1 MSRGAA
7 EATESPFHRLFEP
20 LVVGRTVVKNRIVS
34 SGHDTVMARDGRIT
48 DQLIAYH
55 EARAAG
61 GAGMIVVQ
69 VAGVHETAHYT
80 AHVLMA
86 TDDGCVEGYRRL
98 ADAVHAHGT
107 TIVGQLFHPGR
118 EVMESVDGSLPVAVA
133 PSAVAN
139 ERFRVM
145 PRALTRA
152 EIVEIVDG
160 YAQAAARLVRAGLD
174 GVEVVASHG
183 YLPAQFL
190 NPFVNERDDEYGG
203 DEAGRRR
210 FIVEVT
216 SAIRER
222 IGPDPIIGLRL
233 SMDER
238 DPRGLAPDVA
248 LRATQSLDGAG
259 LIDYVSVTTG
269 TSATLAGSDHIAAP
283 MNVANGYVAP
293 SARVVKDAVGIPV
306 FVAGRINQPQEA
318 ERILADGSAD
328 ACVMTR
334 AMICDPEM
342 ANLARDGRAEEIR
355 ACVACNQACIGHF
368 HAGFAISCIQ
378 HPETGRELTIGR
390 RVRARTPRRVLV
402 VGGGPAGLKAAAV
415 AAERGHDVTL
425 HEASAQLG
433 GQVLLAQRLP
443 GRDEFGG
450 VATNL
455 EREARR
461 AGVAIVLNSRVDR
474 ALVDAWT
481 GDRVVIATGSRP
493 YRPPIEV
500 LGAPTILDAESVLLG
515 RPVPAGRV
523 VVVDWRDDW
532 LGIGV
537 TRLLVAAGHDVTL
550 ATPGYFAGASLQQ
563 YVRDEHLAALART
576 GATVLTLVR
585 LFGVDDD
592 SVYLQH
598 VLTGEPVIVNGAA
611 AVVMA
616 TGRRPAV
623 ELASE
628 LGGVGVAVE
637 LIGDCLAPRTVE
649 EAVLDGL
656 RVGSAI

>member
-1 MSRGAA
+1 MD
-7 EATESPFHRLFEP
+7 FDRLFEP
-20 LVVGRTVVKNRIVS
+20 LLVRRTVVKNRIVS
-34 SGHDTVMARDGRIT
+34 SGHDTVMVRDGRIT
-48 DQLIAYH
+48 EQLTAYH

-61 GAGMIVVQ
+61 GVGLIVVQ
-69 VAGVHETAHYT
+69 VAGVHETARYT
-80 AHVLMA
+80 SHVLMA

-98 ADAVHAHGT
+98 AEAVHAHGT

-118 EVMESVDGSLPVAVA
+118 EVMESADGSLPVAVA

-145 PRALTRA
+145 PRALSHV

-160 YAQAAARLVRAGLD
+160 YAAAAARLIRAGLD

-203 DEAGRRR
+203 DDAGRRR
-210 FIVEVT
+210 FIVDVAR
-216 SAIRER
+216 AIRER
-222 IGPDPIIGLRL
+222 VGPGPIVGVRV

-248 LRATQSLDGAG
+248 LGALEALDRAG

-283 MNVANGYVAP
+283 MDLPNGYVAP
-293 SARVVKDAVGIPV
+293 AARQVKEVVGVPV

-318 ERILADGSAD
+318 QRILADGLAD

-334 AMICDPEM
+334 ALICDPTM
-342 ANLARDGRAEEIR
+342 ANLAREGRAEEIR
-355 ACVACNQACIGHF
+355 ACVGCNQACIGHF

-378 HPETGRELTIGR
+378 HPETGRELTLGQR
-390 RVRARTPRRVLV
+390 RRAAVPRRVLM

-415 AAERGHDVTL
+415 AAERGHHVTL
-425 HEASAQLG
+425 HEASALLG

-450 VATNL
+450 VAMNL

-461 AGVAIVLNSRVDR
+461 AGVTIVVNSRVDR
-474 ALVDAWT
+474 QLVAAGSFDH
-481 GDRVVIATGSRP
+481 VVIATGARP
-493 YRPPIEV
+493 YRTPMEV
-500 LGAPTILDAESVLLG
+500 LGSPTILDAESVLLG
-515 RPVPAGRV
+515 RPVPPGRI

-532 LGIGV
+532 VGV
-537 TRLLVAAGHDVTL
+537 GVSRLLAEAGHDVTL

-563 YVRDEHLAALART
+563 YVRDEQLAALAR
-576 GATVLTLVR
+576 ARVTVLSLVR

-598 VLTGEPVIVNGAA
+598 VLTDEPVIVDRVA
-611 AVVMA
+611 AVVLA
-616 TGRRPAV
+616 TGYRPADPV
-623 ELASE
+623 ADE
-628 LGGVGVAVE
+628 LGHDGVPTE

-656 RVGSAI
+656 RVGSLI